1 MRFIDSS
8 VEIIGQESGI
18 LGVYKQIERAARLSY
33 KSEDRITENSAK
45 KMVNTLVNNKHLAC
59 LEHGTIYLII
69 PDTAQTAAD
78 YDKYVYNQY
87 SRVVN
92 YNDSIYITTNARVLV
107 ENDWLDD
114 LKYISEPTE
123 HHIKRICAK
132 FITSIGITRE
142 LIRHRAFS
150 FMNESTRYCNYSK
163 GKFGSELTFV
173 IPEWIYAVRAERA
186 SYIDPLTH
194 ESREWLMQKHGK
206 TLIER
211 LICIDRSVSSWW
223 DCLDRIEQDY
233 NYLITTDE
241 GYQLKA
247 QEARGILPMDTKS
260 EIIMTGFVD
269 DWLHFFALRS
279 YIAATGKPHPDMQK
293 LADELLQ
300 EFLNRGYITN
310 EDIEKLEDEKRKQTD
325 KND

>member
-18 LGVYKQIERAARLSY
+18 LGVYKQIERVARLSY

-173 IPEWIYAVRAERA
+173 IPEWIYNVQAEIA
-186 SYIDPLTH
+186 SYPDPLTH
-194 ESREWLMQKHGK
+194 DSREWLMNKHGED
-206 TLIER
+206 LIKY
-211 LICIDRSVSSWW
+211 LCCFNRSVFSWRN
-223 DCLDRIEQDY
+223 CLDRIEEDY

-269 DWLHFFALRS
+269 NWLHFFALRS

-300 EFLNRGYITN
+300 EFLNRSYITN
-310 EDIEKLEDEKRKQTD
+310 EDVEKLEDEKRKQTD